1 MNAIGVI
8 VLAAGQGT
16 RMKSDIPKVLH
27 HLGGTP
33 LFLHVLRAAQH
44 LEPCRI
50 AVIVG
55 HGAAAVQQA

>member
-1 MNAIGVI
+1 MNDIGVI

-33 LFLHVLRAAQH
+33 LFLHVLRAAQQ
-44 LEPCRI
+44 LEPADISDR
-50 AVIVG
+50 
-55 HGAAAVQQA
+55 